1 MADELIDLT
10 KIKPSD
16 AFNTFGKTDFILL
29 LTTGGVGYLAREG
42 FKYFF
47 PGVPTVT
54 EQLQALSGLVEA
66 CGRAGASSL
75 KVRVSTDAKLAWQMP
90 KSVKEARL
98 LNETAGKIDLEVVFR
113 SPRRR
118 QHAQAESHI

>member
-10 KIKPSD
+10 KITPSE
-16 AFNTFGKTDFILL
+16 AFSSFDKTDLIIL

-42 FKYFF
+42 FRYFF

-54 EQLQALSGLVEA
+54 EQLRVLSELIEA

-90 KSVKEARL
+90 KSVREAKL
-98 LNETAGKIDLEVVFR
+98 LSETAGKIDLEVVFR
-113 SPRRR
+113 SPRKRK
-118 QHAQAESHI
+118 QPSA

>member
-10 KIKPSD
+10 KITPSE
-16 AFNTFGKTDFILL
+16 AFSAFDKTDLIIL

-42 FKYFF
+42 FRYFF

-54 EQLQALSGLVEA
+54 EQLRVLSELMEA

-90 KSVKEARL
+90 KSVREANL
-98 LNETAGKIDLEVVFR
+98 LSETAGKIDLEVVFR
-113 SPRRR
+113 PSRKRKQPS
-118 QHAQAESHI
+118 A

>member
-10 KIKPSD
+10 KITPSE
-16 AFNTFGKTDFILL
+16 AFSAFDKTDLIIL

-42 FKYFF
+42 FKIFF

-54 EQLQALSGLVEA
+54 EQLRVLSELIEA

-75 KVRVSTDAKLAWQMP
+75 KVRVSTDAKLTWQMP
-90 KSVKEARL
+90 KSVKEAKL
-98 LNETAGKIDLEVVFR
+98 LSETAGKIDLEVVFR
-113 SPRRR
+113 SPRKR
-118 QHAQAESHI
+118 QQTLA

>member
-10 KIKPSD
+10 KIMPSE
-16 AFNTFGKTDFILL
+16 AFSAFDKTDLIIL

-42 FKYFF
+42 FRYFF

-54 EQLQALSGLVEA
+54 EQLRVLAELIEA

-90 KSVKEARL
+90 KSVKEAKL
-98 LNETAGKIDLEVVFR
+98 LSETAGKIDLEVTFR
-113 SPRRR
+113 PLKKRK
-118 QHAQAESHI
+118 QPLA